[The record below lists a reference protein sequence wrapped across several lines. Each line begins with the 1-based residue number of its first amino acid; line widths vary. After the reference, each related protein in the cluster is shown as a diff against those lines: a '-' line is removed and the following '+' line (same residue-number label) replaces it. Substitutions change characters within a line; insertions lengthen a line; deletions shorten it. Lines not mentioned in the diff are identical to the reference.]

1 MVVSVINT
9 EQTQALVDRF
19 TISRNTFNSDEM
31 VTETIIGEFGN
42 MLEVSILLRCTDSF
56 TGANCEQAVGEYSI
70 VCACTEQMCIVQLR
84 KYN

>member
-31 VTETIIGEFGN
+31 VTETIIGEHGN
-42 MLEVSILLRCTDSF
+42 MLQVSILLRCTDSF
-56 TGANCEQAVGEYSI
+56 TGANCDQAVGE
-70 VCACTEQMCIVQLR
+70 
-84 KYN
+84 

>member
-9 EQTQALVDRF
+9 ERTQALIDRF
-19 TISRNTFNSDEM
+19 TISKNSFIVDEM

-56 TGANCEQAVGEYSI
+56 TGANCEQAVGE
-70 VCACTEQMCIVQLR
+70 
-84 KYN
+84 